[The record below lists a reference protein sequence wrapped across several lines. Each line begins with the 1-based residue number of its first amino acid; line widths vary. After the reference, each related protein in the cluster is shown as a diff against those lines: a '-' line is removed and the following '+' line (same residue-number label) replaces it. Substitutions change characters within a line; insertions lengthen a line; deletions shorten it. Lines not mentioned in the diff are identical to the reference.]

1 MIQKWMSDLE
11 DNQAAKTKKIIFK
24 NEDSLA
30 SGKISSVPT
39 FVLQGFRRKKETE
52 KGVKKNI

>member
-1 MIQKWMSDLE
+1 MSDLE

>member
-11 DNQAAKTKKIIFK
+11 DNQAAKTKKIILK